1 MKIIL
6 TGSTGFIGNEILHQ
20 CVNSPDI
27 SSIVALSRRELPKDV
42 TSNAKL
48 EVIILKDFT
57 TYSDDVLKRLA
68 GAEACIWALG
78 SATTNPE
85 AGRKANFDTTLAG
98 AKTFATSLPPPPDSK
113 KPFRF
118 VYVSGMLAERDQEKS
133 LWFGQEGRRMR
144 GQIENELI
152 ELQKQHND
160 SLATYVVRP
169 WGVLSKGKT
178 VMSAVASVGF
188 SIRVDELA
196 AAVVD
201 IALRGNGSQIAD
213 NAVLVRQGKQILKLQ
228 PKIV

>member
-1 MKIIL
+1 MVRA
-6 TGSTGFIGNEILHQ
+6 GG
-20 CVNSPDI
+20 SPDAGNDDQLPLRC
-27 SSIVALSRRELPKDV
+27 ALLTK
-42 TSNAKL
+42 
-48 EVIILKDFT
+48 
-57 TYSDDVLKRLA
+57 
-68 GAEACIWALG
+68 
-78 SATTNPE
+78 
-85 AGRKANFDTTLAG
+85 
-98 AKTFATSLPPPPDSK
+98 
-113 KPFRF
+113 
-118 VYVSGMLAERDQEKS
+118 Q
-133 LWFGQEGRRMR
+133 Q
-144 GQIENELI
+144 GQIENELV